1 MGSVFISYAHDD
13 EDKAYKIKERLE
25 DLGFTTWFDRTAPAS
40 RDDISTV
47 IDGKLGS
54 VDCVLVLWSSRSKAS
69 VWVRG
74 EALKGL
80 ECNKYFG
87 ILLEDFIPPV
97 PFNALAAPDLSEWT
111 GLNEHLGWDAL
122 VRGLADLS
130 ANRLEILQ
138 TLSARQKTERETST
152 KLVEAQAQ
160 LPLEPHAEP
169 EEARVEL
176 DEAPQ
181 QDDIEAIVTAARS
194 LIARSAK
201 LDLSG
206 AMTQAVLDFEM
217 LRDAAFVV
225 SKTADVPRPTG
236 SKYVLVSTISE
247 AVSSAAAGA
256 LVVIH
261 PGRYE
266 ESIEIKKDIRVVGLG
281 LGADRPVIVAKGTGP
296 TVVLDSAARLENL
309 SIETRHAD
317 HAIQCDGGQPSIL
330 RCDIRR
336 FANAK
341 NSDEYDAA
349 FYVAMRA
356 NPIVISS
363 SIASTGCRAL
373 LFVSNS
379 GGLFIGVNVVASRGD
394 GMTCKGRP
402 EFQACTIEAIGA
414 PAVRVLGQGS
424 PTLES
429 CELTGRGYPVIY
441 ARNRAYPRISGSR
454 VNAIRQLAFDFD
466 DNAAGRYEGNIV
478 SVETGGDAGT
488 KRVAADGF
496 FARFKSKQ
504 DAMVRRA
511 DNNDEF
517 ARLRGNSRPLF
528 IANTAPDGRALAEPI
543 TFSSF

>member
-1 MGSVFISYAHDD
+1 MGSVFISYAHED
-13 EDKAYKIKERLE
+13 EEKARKIKERLE
-25 DLGFTTWFDRTAPAS
+25 DLGFATWFDRTAPAS

-54 VDCVLVLWSSRSKAS
+54 VDCVLVLWSARSKAS

-87 ILLEDFIPPV
+87 VLLEDFVPPV

-111 GLNEHLGWDAL
+111 GLSEHLGWDAL
-122 VRGLADLS
+122 IRGLADLS
-130 ANRLEILQ
+130 SNKANILSR
-138 TLSARQKTERETST
+138 LSALQASERETT
-152 KLVEAQAQ
+152 NKLQEAQAQ
-160 LPLEPHAEP
+160 LPLEPTTEP
-169 EEARVEL
+169 EEVRVEL
-176 DEAPQ
+176 DQVPQ
-181 QDDIEAIVTAARS
+181 QDDVDVVVHAARS

-225 SKTADVPRPTG
+225 AKTADVPRPTG
-236 SKYVLVSTISE
+236 SNYTLVPTLGE
-247 AVSSAAAGA
+247 AIAAASPGA
-256 LVVIH
+256 LIVMH
-261 PGRYE
+261 AGRYE
-266 ESIEIKKDIRVVGLG
+266 ECVEIKKNIRIVGLG
-281 LGADRPVIVAKGTGP
+281 MGADRPVIAANSTAAAIA
-296 TVVLDSAARLENL
+296 LDSAARLENL
-309 SIETRHAD
+309 SIETRFAH

-336 FANAK
+336 FADSKAT
-341 NSDEYDAA
+341 DEYDAA
-349 FYVAMRA
+349 FYVATRA

-379 GGLFIGVNVVASRGD
+379 GGLFLGVNVVASRGD
-394 GMTCKGRP
+394 GMTCRGRP
-402 EFQACTIEAIGA
+402 QFQACTIEAIGA

-424 PTLES
+424 PSLET
-429 CELTGRGYPVIY
+429 CEVTGRGDAVIY
-441 ARNRAYPRISGSR
+441 ARNRAYPRIAGSR

-488 KRVAADGF
+488 KRVANDGF

-504 DAMVRRA
+504 DAFVRRA
-511 DNNDEF
+511 ETTQEF

-543 TFSSF
+543 SFHAF